1 MMFTVQPFF
10 TVNLTITD
18 HTYALTICRTLDK
31 VVESMVKN
39 FSEGTEYFKVM
50 THYTVLQI
58 CSRTLCM

>member
-10 TVNLTITD
+10 TVNLTIT
-18 HTYALTICRTLDK
+18 